1 MVSSNL
7 KEQDIKNLK
16 FRYLLWLYKTT
27 KEEIDR
33 VERKFT
39 QLDIDKEIFQYILK
53 HASPAQVGE
62 KNKFNKLSKDFK
74 EYIARKEKD
83 GLNLKFT
90 QGKLKP
96 EYYFLLLKLQAIA
109 KAIVKQFGRKAMDQ
123 IKTLYEAEMRRRIL
137 ESKGHK

>member
-1 MVSSNL
+1 MQ
-7 KEQDIKNLK
+7 KQDIKNLK

-53 HASPAQVGE
+53 HANFSQVRE
-62 KNKFNKLSKDFK
+62 KNKFNKLLKDFE
-74 EYIARKEKD
+74 EYIDKKEKD
-83 GLNLKFT
+83 GLNLKFE

-109 KAIVKQFGRKAMDQ
+109 KTIVKQFGRKVMDQ
-123 IKTLYEAEMRRRIL
+123 IKSLYEGEMRRRIL